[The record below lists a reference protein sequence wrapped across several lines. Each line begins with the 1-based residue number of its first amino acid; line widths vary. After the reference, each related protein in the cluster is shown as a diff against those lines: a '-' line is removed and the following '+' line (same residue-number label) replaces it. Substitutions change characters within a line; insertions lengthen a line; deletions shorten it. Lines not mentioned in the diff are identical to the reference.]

1 MQTTQRGTTQHAK
14 ISGVR
19 LRAVGFQRRKRL
31 MWFGV
36 FKDDH
41 IKGTGGEMV
50 VKNRRVGRI
59 QMIGGKRV
67 RD

>member
-1 MQTTQRGTTQHAK
+1 MH
-14 ISGVR
+14 
-19 LRAVGFQRRKRL
+19 LRAAGFQRRKRL

-41 IKGTGGEMV
+41 IKERGGEMA

-59 QMIGGKRV
+59 QITGGKRV

>member
-1 MQTTQRGTTQHAK
+1 MH
-14 ISGVR
+14 

-31 MWFGV
+31 IWSEV

-41 IKGTGGEMV
+41 IKEMGGELA

-59 QMIGGKRV
+59 RITGGKRV